1 MLGTYGLLRSGA
13 SRELRGEVFQE
24 EGEARILA
32 GRLRTA
38 VSSGGMR
45 CGRDE
50 EER

>member
-1 MLGTYGLLRSGA
+1 MLGTYGLLRNGA
-13 SRELRGEVFQE
+13 SRNLREVFQE

-45 CGRDE
+45 CVRDE